1 MELLKS
7 KTVSFS
13 VSVNALTEPLRAPIG
28 DEYAAQDLE
37 FAVANKVSFIV
48 NCAGKQVANHWEP
61 IGVTYLTFAWQDLD
75 SQTILDAKDRNANET
90 FQFIERGLALGES
103 VLVHSLKGQSRSSCV
118 LVAYLMRKYHW
129 TLLKT
134 LEFLNSRRPNLEMRA
149 SFIH

>member
-48 NCAGKQVANHWEP
+48 NCAGK
-61 IGVTYLTFAWQDLD
+61 
-75 SQTILDAKDRNANET
+75 
-90 FQFIERGLALGES
+90 
-103 VLVHSLKGQSRSSCV
+103 
-118 LVAYLMRKYHW
+118 
-129 TLLKT
+129 
-134 LEFLNSRRPNLEMRA
+134 
-149 SFIH
+149 